1 MIECR
6 LPISPTP
13 SFINRVRLIG
23 TSLRRWYPDTMMTVC
38 SYPSPEPPLPNPGDI
53 EWWSVPTE
61 AEAALWAGTRAPYMA
76 TIADTWREPFTGS
89 HILHLDAD
97 VLPIARFDELL
108 TIDALCGVPA
118 HHSPCSNYQWFAMF
132 NRYGLAA
139 PPHDMPY
146 SGFLAMFGLG
156 QRFFGPRGYFN
167 SGMVFGPRHLF
178 ERLAPAFAD
187 AVTFLRA
194 TLADVYWIDQL
205 AFVLAVHAAN
215 IPTHTLPLRYNF
227 PNRPA
232 FDRANP
238 EELGDVRFLHA
249 MQTDVVDRDRDFASD
264 EAMAAL
270 VARTDLVGSNEVL
283 RRWLAEL

>member
-13 SFINRVRLIG
+13 SFLNRVRLIG
-23 TSLRRWYPDTMMTVC
+23 ASLRQWYPDTEMR
-38 SYPSPEPPLPNPGDI
+38 PSTDGLPG
-53 EWWSVPTE
+53 
-61 AEAALWAGTRAPYMA
+61 EAAQWANTRAPYVA
-76 TIADTWREPFTGS
+76 TIMETWRGPFTGD
-89 HILHLDAD
+89 HVLHLDGD
-97 VLPIARFDELL
+97 CFPIARFDELL

-118 HHSPCSNYQWFAMF
+118 HHGPFSPWVWQQLF
-132 NRYGLAA
+132 NGYGLSL
-139 PPHDMPY
+139 PKLDMPY
-146 SGFLAMFGLG
+146 SGWQAMVTDPD
-156 QRFFGPRGYFN
+156 QAMGPRGYFN
-167 SGMVFGPRHLF
+167 SGMVFGPRHWF

-205 AFVLAVHAAN
+205 AFVLAVHDAG

-249 MQTDVVDRDRDFASD
+249 MQTDIVDRDRDFASE

-270 VARTDLVGSNEVL
+270 VARGDLVGSNEAL
-283 RRWLAEL
+283 RRRVAELS